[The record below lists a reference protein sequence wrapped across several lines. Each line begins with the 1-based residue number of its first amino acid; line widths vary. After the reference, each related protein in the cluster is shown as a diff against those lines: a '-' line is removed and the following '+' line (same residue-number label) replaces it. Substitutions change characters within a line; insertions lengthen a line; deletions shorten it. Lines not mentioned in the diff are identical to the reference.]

1 MRTLTLFVELKL
13 NPGQLDAFLAR
24 AREHRKNVLT
34 NEPGCERFDLLT
46 PEEEGDTV
54 LLYEVYADRDSLDAH
69 FETHYMREYLED
81 TGPMIASRTRKL
93 CKLAN
98 E

>member
-1 MRTLTLFVELKL
+1 MRTLTLFVELEL

-24 AREHRKNVLT
+24 AREHRTNVLT

-46 PEEEGDTV
+46 PEEGGDVV
-54 LLYEVYADRDSLDAH
+54 LLYEVYTDKAALDAH
-69 FETHYMREYLED
+69 FETPYMREYLED
-81 TGPMIASRTRKL
+81 TSPMIAGRTRRL